1 MRTTDELNTKA
12 TQAAKTS
19 SIILCLSFI
28 IAGMFIMSGI
38 DGYMLESITDIN
50 AAVVPDSKIV
60 TTAVGAWMTNYGHYP
75 LTLLAPALAIAG
87 AVMVYFM
94 SIMDQHG
101 AAFIASCVSV
111 SCVILTAG
119 FAMFPF
125 VMPSST
131 HIHQSL
137 TAWDATSSELTLSI
151 MFWVAIIFVPII
163 LLYSL
168 WTYRKMWGRLDT
180 QFIQEN
186 THSTY

>member
-1 MRTTDELNTKA
+1 
-12 TQAAKTS
+12 
-19 SIILCLSFI
+19 
-28 IAGMFIMSGI
+28 
-38 DGYMLESITDIN
+38 
-50 AAVVPDSKIV
+50 
-60 TTAVGAWMTNYGHYP
+60 
-75 LTLLAPALAIAG
+75 
-87 AVMVYFM
+87 MVYFM

-151 MFWVAIIFVPII
+151 MFWVAVIFVPII